1 MKKKTTSLII
11 LFFLFVVMVASF
23 FWQTPFDYLEQLI
36 KDNSILSVFSFIFLM
51 IISEVVAPVTVLP
64 LVPVAALFFGPFY
77 TAIYSV
83 IGWVIG
89 AAISFWISRRFG
101 KPIIDKFVSEKDA
114 LEYKKYIPDDIDFW
128 WLVFLRMVIPVDVLS
143 YLIGLFTNMNF
154 SKFIL
159 ATTIGIIPFSFIFSY
174 GYQIF
179 FLENIFAVVLTGV
192 FLISLLSLVFYFHK
206 KGRI

>member
-64 LVPVAALFFGPFY
+64 LVPVAALFFGPFF
-77 TAIYSV
+77 TAI
-83 IGWVIG
+83 
-89 AAISFWISRRFG
+89 
-101 KPIIDKFVSEKDA
+101 
-114 LEYKKYIPDDIDFW
+114 
-128 WLVFLRMVIPVDVLS
+128 
-143 YLIGLFTNMNF
+143 
-154 SKFIL
+154 
-159 ATTIGIIPFSFIFSY
+159 FSFIFSY